1 MSSQT
6 SGDPDAP
13 AIDLQPRRYRFVIGA
28 MFAVVTITVAM
39 SQFSVAPVV
48 TLVIE
53 DYDISRGAAGLLTSV
68 VPLMHVL
75 MGIPC
80 SLLVGR
86 LGPKTLVM
94 LAALLAS
101 VPALSVFASSYYML
115 LATRIAY
122 GFSLALLITAV
133 APLLM
138 QRFRRSEL
146 PFMNGMFLV
155 SISIGVSISSFIAPR
170 IAAELGWKAS
180 LSLFGC
186 AALVAA
192 VGWQLVMLR
201 ESKDAPVSAP
211 RLPFAMFLQVM
222 RSRTTALLA
231 AADAGPYALYTASLA
246 WLPAF
251 YHEVHGATL
260 EEGGA
265 LTGLVS
271 LTGRGH
277 ACPSE
282 RPDPESEQATALL
295 GVARS
300 HGRFRWPRRHPA
312 GRHPRRIPCRHR
324 LGVRLMVLPA
334 CPSHD
339 THGGARRHRDPSRR
353 HAGHPAQRRQHLHLR
368 LSPRGGVLHRLPWH
382 VCSRPRAVRGPVVEP
397 LDFRTPPPRNRSS
410 EVHPVPSLGVYWQRV
425 IPSSGPRF
433 HANLKMGPESW
444 GNNGRQ
450 RYRPRLHP
458 TVEGLSA
465 KSPAIPGRRRP
476 PPSVRKRLGR
486 RLPHG

>member
-1 MSSQT
+1 
-6 SGDPDAP
+6 
-13 AIDLQPRRYRFVIGA
+13 
-28 MFAVVTITVAM
+28 MFAVVTITVAL

-53 DYDISRGAAGLLTSV
+53 DYDISRGSAGLLTSV

-86 LGPKTLVM
+86 LGPKTLIT

-101 VPALSVFASSYYML
+101 VPALSIFASSYYIL
-115 LATRIAY
+115 LVTRIVY
-122 GFSLALLITAV
+122 GFSLALLMTAV
-133 APLLM
+133 APLMM
-138 QRFRRSEL
+138 QRFRRNEL

-201 ESKDAPVSAP
+201 ESKDAAVSAP
-211 RLPFAMFLQVM
+211 RLPFAMFLQVL

-271 LTGRGH
+271 LTGVV
-277 ACPSE
+277 
-282 RPDPESEQATALL
+282 TLALASIL
-295 GVARS
+295 T
-300 HGRFRWPRRHPA
+300 
-312 GRHPRRIPCRHR
+312 
-324 LGVRLMVLPA
+324 VRV
-334 CPSHD
+334 
-339 THGGARRHRDPSRR
+339 
-353 HAGHPAQRRQHLHLR
+353 
-368 LSPRGGVLHRLPWH
+368 
-382 VCSRPRAVRGPVVEP
+382 
-397 LDFRTPPPRNRSS
+397 
-410 EVHPVPSLGVYWQRV
+410 
-425 IPSSGPRF
+425 
-433 HANLKMGPESW
+433 
-444 GNNGRQ
+444 
-450 RYRPRLHP
+450 
-458 TVEGLSA
+458 
-465 KSPAIPGRRRP
+465 GRRRP
-476 PPSVRKRLGR
+476 FLVLPGAMAGFAGLGAILLAGTPGVYPAVIALGFVSWFYLPALLTIPMEVPGATETQAAVMLGTLLSVGSIFTFASPLVVGFSTDYLGTYIPGLALFAVLSWSLLVSGFLLPETGRPRYIPSQA
-486 RLPHG
+486 